1 MYLDIELKNLIRKG
15 NSMIKANN
23 LVKSFTK
30 TVQKNKK
37 IEFNAVDDISFEV
50 KKGEIVGILG
60 PNGAGKTTLLR
71 MLAGLMTPSDGYV
84 SVETDEG
91 EIKGNNELKRH
102 IGYLSANTKLY
113 GRFSA
118 KEILKFYGQVYGM
131 TDEEIDKRTE
141 EIVKVLDMEK
151 FADNRIDKLSTGQMQ
166 RTSIS
171 RCLIHDPEIYIFDEP
186 TLGLDILSSSAIID
200 FMKAEKEKGKT
211 VIYSTHYMEEAE
223 YMCDRII
230 MIHEGKIVCNNS
242 PEDLKKE
249 TDSHNLREVFKKLI
263 ENRMES
269 AANE

>member
-1 MYLDIELKNLIRKG
+1 MIRAK
-15 NSMIKANN
+15 N
-23 LVKSFTK
+23 LVKTFTK
-30 TVQKNKK
+30 TVQKNRK
-37 IEFNAVDDISFEV
+37 IDFNAVDDISFEAE
-50 KKGEIVGILG
+50 KGEIVGLLG

-71 MLAGLMTPSDGYV
+71 MLAGLMAPTEGEV
-84 SVETDEG
+84 SVITGDGVTVRG
-91 EIKGNNELKRH
+91 EDLKRH

-118 KEILKFYGQVYGM
+118 REILKFYGRVYGM
-131 TDEEIDKRTE
+131 EDEAIDRRTE
-141 EIVKVLDMEK
+141 EIINVLGMEK

-166 RTSIS
+166 RASIS

-223 YMCDRII
+223 YLCDRIV
-230 MIHEGKIVCNNS
+230 MINEGKIVCNDSFDN
-242 PEDLKKE
+242 LKKDTE
-249 TDSHNLREVFKKLI
+249 SQNLREVFRKLI
-263 ENRMES
+263 ENKMES

>member
-1 MYLDIELKNLIRKG
+1 MIRAK
-15 NSMIKANN
+15 N
-23 LVKSFTK
+23 LVKTFTK
-30 TVQKNKK
+30 TVQKNRK
-37 IEFNAVDDISFEV
+37 IEFNAVDDISFEAE
-50 KKGEIVGILG
+50 KGEIVGLLG

-71 MLAGLMTPSDGYV
+71 MLAGLMAPTEGEV
-84 SVETDEG
+84 SVIADDGETVRG
-91 EIKGNNELKRH
+91 EDLKRH

-118 KEILKFYGQVYGM
+118 REILKFYGRVYGM
-131 TDEEIDKRTE
+131 EDEAIDRRTE
-141 EIVKVLDMEK
+141 EIINVLGMEK

-166 RTSIS
+166 RASIS

-223 YMCDRII
+223 YLCDRIV
-230 MIHEGKIVCNNS
+230 MINEGKIVCNDSFDN
-242 PEDLKKE
+242 LKKD
-249 TDSHNLREVFKKLI
+249 TGSQNLREVFRKLI
-263 ENRMES
+263 ENKMES